1 MEPRKG
7 GVTDRGGFILNLL
20 LSAVTGFNAVL
31 MYKHAAHGNTGW
43 FILILLIGFLLPGAL
58 PFANAMEAWRR
69 GEIHRRWREP
79 VACLIGAV
87 DCWAVLNRWPEG
99 LADLSWVSLYI
110 IVSAMAFLGL
120 TRGG

>member
-1 MEPRKG
+1 MEAKRAAG
-7 GVTDRGGFILNLL
+7 TDRGGFLLNLFL
-20 LSAVTGFNAVL
+20 AAVTGFNAVL
-31 MYKHAAHGNTGW
+31 LYKHAMHRHTGW

-69 GEIHRRWREP
+69 GEIYRRWREP

-99 LADLSWVSLYI
+99 LEDLSWISLYI